1 MKTNKQKEKEI
12 KKTLS
17 SAINESIKSQ
27 ISQIFNGLIF
37 FDEGDL
43 VKINVKKIKD
53 EPNYEDMPE
62 GYKKFVDEAMGKI
75 WTIEYDPS
83 YLNPPV
89 LVVFKEDPLPKQKK
103 WLFYIDYLERV
114 VQ

>member
-1 MKTNKQKEKEI
+1 MREISLRLTLKKLRTSQTMKICLKVI
-12 KKTLS
+12 
-17 SAINESIKSQ
+17 
-27 ISQIFNGLIF
+27 
-37 FDEGDL
+37 
-43 VKINVKKIKD
+43 
-53 EPNYEDMPE
+53 
-62 GYKKFVDEAMGKI
+62 KKFVDEAMGKI